1 LLFSSFLYSQELK
14 SDLTVEEGIELVR
27 LARTAVELYLKN
39 GKIINST
46 NKSNKKAGI
55 FVTLYQLD
63 TINGKKN
70 LRGCIGYTVPSWNI
84 HDTVAVAAINAAT
97 EDPRFIAL
105 GQEELDKVIFEVSVL
120 TKPIPIEIDNTQAF
134 LSEIVIG
141 RDGLILES
149 NYGSGLFLP
158 QVPVEQRWTINEYL
172 TNLCYKAGA
181 PVDTWKLPDSKLYK
195 FHTMVFREKLPN
207 REIHVEH
214 DKII

>member
-1 LLFSSFLYSQELK
+1 MN
-14 SDLTVEEGIELVR
+14 SDLTVEEGTELVR

-39 GKIINST
+39 GKILNST

-63 TINGKKN
+63 TSSSKKN

-84 HDTVAVAAINAAT
+84 HDTVVAAAINAAT

-105 GQEELDKVIFEVSVL
+105 RQEELDKVIFEVSVL
-120 TKPIPIEIDNTQAF
+120 TKPIPIQIDNTLAF

>member
-1 LLFSSFLYSQELK
+1 MN
-14 SDLTVEEGIELVR
+14 SDLTLEEGAELVR
-27 LARTAVELYLKN
+27 LARTAVESYLMN

-63 TINGKKN
+63 SSNSKKN
-70 LRGCIGYTVPSWNI
+70 LRGCIGYIVPSWNI
-84 HDTVAVAAINAAT
+84 HDTVVAAAINAAT

-120 TKPIPIEIDNTQAF
+120 TKPIPIQIVNTQAF
-134 LSEIVIG
+134 PRGIVIG

-149 NYGSGLFLP
+149 NFGSGLFLP
-158 QVPVEQRWTINEYL
+158 QVPVEQRWTISEYL
-172 TNLCYKAGA
+172 TNLCYKAG
-181 PVDTWKLPDSKLYK
+181 PLVDAGKLLDSKLYN

-207 REIHVEH
+207 REIHAE
-214 DKII
+214 K

>member
-1 LLFSSFLYSQELK
+1 LN
-14 SDLTVEEGIELVR
+14 SDLTVAEGTELVR

-39 GKIINST
+39 GKIIKST
-46 NKSNKKAGI
+46 NEGNKKAGI

-63 TINGKKN
+63 TSNSKQN

-84 HDTVAVAAINAAT
+84 HDTVVAAAINAAT
-97 EDPRFIAL
+97 EDPRFVAL

-120 TKPIPIEIDNTQAF
+120 TKPIPIQIDNTQAF

-172 TNLCYKAGA
+172 MNLCYKAGA
-181 PVDTWKLPDSKLYK
+181 PVDSWKLPDSKLYK

-207 REIHVEH
+207 REIHAEN

>member
-1 LLFSSFLYSQELK
+1 MN
-14 SDLTVEEGIELVR
+14 SDLTVAEGTELVR

-63 TINGKKN
+63 TSNSKKN

-84 HDTVAVAAINAAT
+84 HDTVVAAAINAAT

-120 TKPIPIEIDNTQAF
+120 TKPIPIQIDNTQAF

-207 REIHVEH
+207 REIRAEH

>member
-1 LLFSSFLYSQELK
+1 MN
-14 SDLTVEEGIELVR
+14 SDLTVEEGTELVR
-27 LARTAVELYLKN
+27 LARTAVELYLKD
-39 GKIINST
+39 GKILNST

-63 TINGKKN
+63 TSNSKKN

-84 HDTVAVAAINAAT
+84 HDTVVAAAINAAT

-120 TKPIPIEIDNTQAF
+120 TKPIPIQIDNTQEF

-207 REIHVEH
+207 RVIHAEH

>member
-1 LLFSSFLYSQELK
+1 MN
-14 SDLTVEEGIELVR
+14 SDLTVAEGTELVR

-39 GKIINST
+39 GKIIKST
-46 NKSNKKAGI
+46 NKGNKKAGI

-63 TINGKKN
+63 TSNSKQN

-84 HDTVAVAAINAAT
+84 HDTVVAAAINAAT

-120 TKPIPIEIDNTQAF
+120 TKPIPIQIDNTQAF

-172 TNLCYKAGA
+172 MNLCYKAGA
-181 PVDTWKLPDSKLYK
+181 PVDSWKLPDSKLYK

-207 REIHVEH
+207 REIHAEN